1 MFFLRIAKQKHLFY
15 IIVAEK
21 RLIFKAFSRCCGQ
34 HFYCVAINIPF
45 SVVSPIQYT
54 EGSHRAVEITL
65 GGFFAA
71 RKTERRFSLWY
82 SELRQ
87 GNGQKSKPLC
97 AGLAVTA
104 TRVTACCWMALK
116 CSAEPKR
123 RYVAQ
128 IAVFS
133 AEAEPIWRRNKIS
146 PQGAR
151 MRFSVSDSRFSL
163 CPAGCVSRYSKQGL
177 CVPQKS
183 QSQPKSADSLGAKPP
198 IPRKE
203 RCVWGKMFVLPS
215 V

>member
-1 MFFLRIAKQKHLFY
+1 MFFLRIVKQKHLFY

-21 RLIFKAFSRCCGQ
+21 SLIFKAFSRCCGQ

-54 EGSHRAVEITL
+54 EGSHLAVEITL

-71 RKTERRFSLWY
+71 RKTIRRFSLWY

-183 QSQPKSADSLGAKPP
+183 QSQPKSAASLGAQSP

>member
-1 MFFLRIAKQKHLFY
+1 MLRTAFLLCCYKHTL
-15 IIVAEK
+15 
-21 RLIFKAFSRCCGQ
+21 FSRFPHSIYRRQSSSRRG
-34 HFYCVAINIPF
+34 H
-45 SVVSPIQYT
+45 T
-54 EGSHRAVEITL
+54 RRL
-65 GGFFAA
+65 FAA

>member
-1 MFFLRIAKQKHLFY
+1 MFFLRIVKQKHLFY

-45 SVVSPIQYT
+45 SAVSPIQYT
-54 EGSHRAVEITL
+54 EGSNRAVEVAL

-71 RKTERRFSLWY
+71 RKTKRRFSLWY

-163 CPAGCVSRYSKQGL
+163 CLARCVSRYSKQGL

-183 QSQPKSADSLGAKPP
+183 QSQPKSADSLGAQPP

-203 RCVWGKMFVLPS
+203 RYVWERMYELP
-215 V
+215 

>member
-45 SVVSPIQYT
+45 SAVSPIQYT

-71 RKTERRFSLWY
+71 RKTKRRFSLWY

-163 CPAGCVSRYSKQGL
+163 CLARCVSRYSKQGL

-183 QSQPKSADSLGAKPP
+183 QSQPKSADSLGAQPP
-198 IPRKE
+198 IPQ
-203 RCVWGKMFVLPS
+203 
-215 V
+215 

>member
-45 SVVSPIQYT
+45 SAVSPIQYT

-71 RKTERRFSLWY
+71 RKTKRRFSLWY

-87 GNGQKSKPLC
+87 GNGQKSTPLC
-97 AGLAVTA
+97 AKLAVIA
-104 TRVTACCWMALK
+104 IRATACCWMALK

-128 IAVFS
+128 IAVFAAKS
-133 AEAEPIWRRNKIS
+133 EPLWLKNKMY
-146 PQGAR
+146 PKGQE
-151 MRFSVSDSRFSL
+151 SDFQYR
-163 CPAGCVSRYSKQGL
+163 A
-177 CVPQKS
+177 
-183 QSQPKSADSLGAKPP
+183 A
-198 IPRKE
+198 
-203 RCVWGKMFVLPS
+203 
-215 V
+215 

>member
-1 MFFLRIAKQKHLFY
+1 MFY

-34 HFYCVAINIPF
+34 HFHCVAIIIPF
-45 SVVSPIQYT
+45 LAVSPIQYT
-54 EGSHRAVEITL
+54 KGSHRAVEVTL

-71 RKTERRFSLWY
+71 RKTERRFMLWY
-82 SELRQ
+82 SKSRRSSE
-87 GNGQKSKPLC
+87 QKSMSLC
-97 AGLAVTA
+97 AKLAVIA
-104 TRVTACCWMALK
+104 TRETVCCWMTLK

-128 IAVFS
+128 IAIFA
-133 AEAEPIWRRNKIS
+133 AETEPFWLTNKMY
-146 PQGAR
+146 PQGQGSGFQHRAAQR
-151 MRFSVSDSRFSL
+151 CAEISISDSRFSL
-163 CPAGCVSRYSKQGL
+163 YPAGCVSRYSKQGL
-177 CVPQKS
+177 CVPQRS
-183 QSQPKSADSLGAKPP
+183 QSQPKSADSLGAHPP